1 MTTTLTA
8 VTDALLGLYRRA
20 PMELVRGEGVH
31 LYDSEGRAYLDF
43 TSGIAVNALGYNDA
57 GVKRALLEAAE
68 SGVLHVSNLY
78 RTGPGEQ
85 LAD

>member
-31 LYDSEGRAYLDF
+31 LYDSEGAP
-43 TSGIAVNALGYNDA
+43 TST
-57 GVKRALLEAAE
+57 
-68 SGVLHVSNLY
+68 SP
-78 RTGPGEQ
+78 PGSP
-85 LAD
+85 